1 MYITEEYVICTA
13 ISYCVPYFCDTMAET
28 VNKGARMYLEIFSYV
43 PVCMHVC
50 ICVYVCIQ
58 NCNLHTNA
66 HGSVIFHEYF
76 DGGLAKHQT
85 YVYIYTIMYI
95 YYVNVYSINNTL
107 VNYLMEQIF
116 HDIGFSSFKQF
127 PSTERSNKH
136 TYIHMYILLK
146 FEWYGLYIYPC

>member
-1 MYITEEYVICTA
+1 MY
-13 ISYCVPYFCDTMAET
+13 
-28 VNKGARMYLEIFSYV
+28 VN
-43 PVCMHVC
+43 
-50 ICVYVCIQ
+50 
-58 NCNLHTNA
+58 
-66 HGSVIFHEYF
+66 
-76 DGGLAKHQT
+76 
-85 YVYIYTIMYI
+85 IYT
-95 YYVNVYSINNTL
+95 INNTL